1 MKSEYESIMAE
12 IEALSASLTNEEQE
26 AGKQVASLKNEI
38 STVTDLMLLGREM
51 LDTTLAESQA
61 KRQEKEAEI
70 ASLTE

>member
-1 MKSEYESIMAE
+1 MAE

-26 AGKQVASLKNEI
+26 AGKQVESLKNEI
-38 STVTDLMLLGREM
+38 STVTDLMLLGRKM

>member
-12 IEALSASLTNEEQE
+12 IEALSATLTNEEQV
-26 AGKQVASLKNEI
+26 AGNQVESLKKEI
-38 STVTDLMLLGREM
+38 STVTDLMLLGRKM
-51 LDTTLAESQA
+51 LDTKLDETQA